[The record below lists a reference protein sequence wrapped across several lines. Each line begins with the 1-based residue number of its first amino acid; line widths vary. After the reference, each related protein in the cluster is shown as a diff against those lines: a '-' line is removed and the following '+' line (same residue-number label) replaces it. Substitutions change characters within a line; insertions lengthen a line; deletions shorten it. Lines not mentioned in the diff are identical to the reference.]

1 MTAWATALDQCN
13 LFIAEPPYLLVVRLN
28 GAEQGPL
35 LAQRHCQRSVNPAQV
50 DDAPIRRDVTVGVPR
65 TGVGDMNDPLAAY
78 KSCQWIGLMWRKR
91 TLLPQ
96 KFGQARLA
104 SERGRMKAFSIV
116 NAEMA
121 VSRIA

>member
-1 MTAWATALDQCN
+1 
-13 LFIAEPPYLLVVRLN
+13 
-28 GAEQGPL
+28 
-35 LAQRHCQRSVNPAQV
+35 
-50 DDAPIRRDVTVGVPR
+50 
-65 TGVGDMNDPLAAY
+65 
-78 KSCQWIGLMWRKR
+78 MWRKR